1 MNIDVYVND
10 NYVATKEVNN
20 NFEVTIP
27 YKVAENGEYEV
38 KVYAKDV
45 NKVFDD
51 TLLEGCPQSVTIIY
65 TPFDD
70 VASSS
75 YYYIPVI

>member
-51 TLLEGCPQSVTIIY
+51 TLLEGCPQSVTKY
-65 TPFDD
+65 THRLMMSLHRLTITFQ
-70 VASSS
+70 
-75 YYYIPVI
+75 